1 MKNHTQTNTHSS
13 QDNMLEFFKNIN
25 YLEWTDLKK
34 ALQCLK
40 ETDTVKH
47 IEENILYTEGK
58 NSIRYFISTLL
69 WDVNFS

>member
-1 MKNHTQTNTHSS
+1 MKYDMQTSTHSG
-13 QDNMLEFFKNIN
+13 QDYMFEFFKKIN

-40 ETDTVKH
+40 KNYIVNN

-69 WDVNFS
+69 WEINES